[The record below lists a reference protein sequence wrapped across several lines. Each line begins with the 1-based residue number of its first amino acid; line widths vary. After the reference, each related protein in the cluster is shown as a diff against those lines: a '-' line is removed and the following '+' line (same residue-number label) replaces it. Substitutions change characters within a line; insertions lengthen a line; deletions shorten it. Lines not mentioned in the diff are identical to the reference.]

1 MKAQTKALMASAVV
15 IVLALSAVAGV
26 TYSWFSDTETS
37 DITIDSAK
45 IDIDGEYTGVTVVKV
60 GGGSK

>member
-1 MKAQTKALMASAVV
+1 MASAVV

-45 IDIDGEYTGVTVVKV
+45 IDIDGEYTNVAVVKV
-60 GGGSK
+60 GGGK

>member
-15 IVLALSAVAGV
+15 TVLALSAVAGV

-37 DITIDSAK
+37 DITISSAK
-45 IDIDGEYTGVTVVKV
+45 IDIDGEYTGVEVVKV
-60 GGGSK
+60 GGGE